1 MSLSGAHVGMA
12 THDTQGA
19 GTDRT
24 SGDAPSHGTDRRS
37 IRRQATKDEIV
48 AAAWEQVR
56 ERGLAG
62 LALRDLGA
70 RVGMRAQSLYSYFA
84 SKNEIYDAMFHE
96 GYLAFAETM
105 EEAYVEH
112 PATDDPLT
120 AARHGAHRFFEFCT
134 SDPVRYQLLFQRTI
148 PDFVPSDESYAVALE
163 AYAAMADQIG
173 SFGVTGPE
181 DLDLWTAV
189 MTGLTDQQLSNDPGG
204 RRWHRLV
211 DRAVDMVLRET
222 APHLFD
228 DPSGAAQP

>member
-1 MSLSGAHVGMA
+1 MGTAKHGTHGKGSGG
-12 THDTQGA
+12 
-19 GTDRT
+19 T
-24 SGDAPSHGTDRRS
+24 SGEAPPRRADRRS
-37 IRRQATKDEIV
+37 IRRQATREEIV

-96 GYLAFAETM
+96 GYLAFAEAMQET
-105 EEAYVEH
+105 YVDP
-112 PATDDPLT
+112 PASDDPLA
-120 AARHGAHRFFEFCT
+120 AARRSAHRFFEFCT

-204 RRWHRLV
+204 ERWHRLL

-228 DPSGAAQP
+228 DPSGAARP